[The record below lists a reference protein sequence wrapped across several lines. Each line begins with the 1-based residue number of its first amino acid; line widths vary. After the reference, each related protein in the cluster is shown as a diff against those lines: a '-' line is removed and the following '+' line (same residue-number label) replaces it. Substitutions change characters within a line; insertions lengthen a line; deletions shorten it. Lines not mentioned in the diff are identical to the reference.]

1 MGLNI
6 RTIAKYI
13 KGYET
18 EKTRLTGS
26 KGDSNQEGLIADI
39 VEDLK
44 HDASNRKKVKLT
56 EEIMDRIKFCSR
68 GERQKNKRK
77 RLIFMRP

>member
-56 EEIMDRIKFCSR
+56 EEIMDRIKFYLR
-68 GERQKNKRK
+68 GKDKTTKEKDRY
-77 RLIFMRP
+77 L